1 MIIVHTHFKTNL
13 IIHIIDVII
22 TVVDVIFLVINI
34 IWEFNEPLVR
44 YLETALTNAN
54 EN

>member
-1 MIIVHTHFKTNL
+1 M
-13 IIHIIDVII
+13 I
-22 TVVDVIFLVINI
+22 TVVDVIFMAINI

-54 EN
+54 ENVA